1 MGQVERLAGA
11 GPDGTPQAKAAVESG
26 DGVRGDGFSGGGL
39 GDAFEGAEQAAE
51 AAAAD
56 MAQARGAPVGQVEAI
71 VRRMGPPGGRVGFVC
86 ILRVGLVSAN
96 HLIRVQYD
104 FGRPSTRSAR

>member
-1 MGQVERLAGA
+1 MGTVSVAMASVAG
-11 GPDGTPQAKAAVESG
+11 T
-26 DGVRGDGFSGGGL
+26 L
-39 GDAFEGAEQAAE
+39 GDEFHGAEPAAE
-51 AAAAD
+51 EAAEV
-56 MAQARGAPVGQVEAI
+56 MAPARGAPVGQVEAI